1 MNESF
6 VLTGIVVRGNQ
17 LGKTIGFPTAN
28 IDPEENTYLEI
39 KNGVYAARIK
49 IKDKVYDGMA
59 NIGVRPTLDQHKLT
73 FEVHIFDFSEELYGQ
88 ILSVYLYDFIREEK
102 KFSGLDELKNQLHR
116 DETAIRKIL
125 SGWMQPDTQAQ

>member
-1 MNESF
+1 MKESF

-17 LGKTIGFPTAN
+17 LGRTIGFPTAN
-28 IDPEENTYLEI
+28 IDPEKNISLEG

-49 IKDKVYDGMA
+49 IKDKVFNGMA

-88 ILSVYLYDFIREEK
+88 TISVYLHDFIREEK
-102 KFSGLDELKNQLHR
+102 RFSGLDELKNQLHR
-116 DETAIRKIL
+116 DESEVRRIL

>member
-1 MNESF
+1 MKESF
-6 VLTGIVVRGNQ
+6 CLTGIVVRGNQ
-17 LGKTIGFPTAN
+17 LGRTIGFPTAN
-28 IDPEENTYLEI
+28 IDPGKNTTLEI

-49 IKDKVYDGMA
+49 IKDKVFNGMA

-88 ILSVYLYDFIREEK
+88 TISVYLHDFIREEK
-102 KFSGLDELKNQLHR
+102 RFSGLDELKNQLHR
-116 DETAIRKIL
+116 DESEVRRIL

>member
-1 MNESF
+1 MKESF

-17 LGKTIGFPTAN
+17 LGRAIGFPTAN
-28 IDPEENTYLEI
+28 IDPGKNTCLGV
-39 KNGVYAARIK
+39 KKGVYAARIK
-49 IKDKVYDGMA
+49 IKDKVYNGMA

-88 ILSVYLYDFIREEK
+88 TISVYLHDFIREEK
-102 KFSGLDELKNQLHR
+102 RFSGLDELKNQLHR
-116 DETAIRKIL
+116 DESEVRRIL